1 MSKFFIE
8 RPVLAN
14 VFAIVIVLLG
24 IVCLYTLPVS
34 QYPPIVPPTIQV
46 TTNYPGSSAETVAKT
61 VGVPIEQA
69 VNGVK
74 NAIYMQS
81 TSGSDGSYT
90 LTVSFEIGTDLDIS
104 LALVQNAVNGALS
117 QLPTPVKDQ
126 GVNVKEV
133 TTNILLMESLYSD
146 DNRFDETFL
155 SNYAT
160 INLVNPIA
168 RIPGVGQVK
177 VIGAGAYSMR
187 IWLDPDKLKT
197 FGLTVLDV
205 QDSIQS
211 QNSQVASGQIG
222 GPPVPSN
229 QVFQFT
235 VNTQGRLTDPKEF
248 GNIIVKSRI
257 SPTLVGEASNST
269 QLSETAAIVRL
280 KDVAKIEMSQQQFTL
295 FSNLSGKKAGHIA
308 IYALPGAN
316 ALQVAS
322 AVRGLMAKMSTTFP
336 EGLKYTPLYDTTVFI
351 GQAIHAVYMTLGEA
365 GILVLIVIIVF
376 LQNFRAMLVPATTVP
391 VTIIGAFAAMALLG
405 FSVNLMTLF
414 ALILAIGIVVDDA
427 IVIVENC
434 SHYIEEGLSPK
445 DSAIKAM
452 GELTGPVLGIT
463 LVLTSVFL
471 PASFLPGITGQMFRQ
486 FALVIAST
494 ALISAANALTLKPTQ
509 CALYLRPRPKDYKLN
524 WFYAE
529 FNRGFAAV
537 QERYI
542 GLVSWMVHR
551 PFTMVVGFFSVLFLV
566 GFAFSIYP
574 TSLLPLEDQGYC
586 IISAELPEGS
596 AQPRVREVSDRIN
609 AILKESPG
617 IKGWVTMGG
626 FSALDSANVS
636 NYVTVFCIYDDW
648 NKRPAGLTQAGI
660 IKNIQEKVASIRTA
674 SFDVMPPSP
683 IPGLG
688 TAFGFQMVVEDR
700 ASNGL
705 RELQK
710 ATHVLLDRAQSV
722 DGFLR
727 LGFTTFSD
735 NSPQIYLDIN
745 RTMAESLGVPVN
757 DVSQTLQTYL
767 GSTYVNQ
774 FNKFNQAFQVR
785 VQAESDYRRALADIS
800 NLNVMNKDGQMVPLG
815 ALISVHRTLGSE
827 LVTRYNLYPAA
838 ILTGIPM
845 PKYSSGQALS
855 MMGQFADET
864 LPTGMSYEWTGLAY
878 QEEQTG
884 SQAYFIFAL
893 SITLVYLVLA
903 AQYESW
909 TDPIAVILVVPTA
922 LIGILTALFIR
933 RFPVDLY
940 TQIGLVLMI
949 SLAAKNAILIVEFA
963 RDLAEQGMGTAEAAV
978 EATRRRFRPI
988 LMTSIAFILGVVPL
1002 LTATGAGAAS
1012 QQSLGTVVFGG
1023 MLASTLLAIPFVPV
1037 FFVSVRHIFGT
1048 ASEPAVIP
1056 AKTPQGS
1063 VVRSDS

>member
-24 IVCLYTLPVS
+24 FVCLYTLPVS

-46 TTNYPGSSAETVAKT
+46 TTSYPGSSAETVAKT

-187 IWLDPDKLKT
+187 IWLDPNKLKT

-205 QDSIQS
+205 QNAIQS
-211 QNSQVASGQIG
+211 QNNQVASGQIG

-229 QVFQFT
+229 QGFQFT
-235 VNTQGRLTDPKEF
+235 VNTQGRLSDPKEF
-248 GNIIVKSRI
+248 ENIIIKSQMA
-257 SPTLVGEASNST
+257 PTLLGEVANSA
-269 QLSETAAIVRL
+269 QPSETASIVRL
-280 KDVAKIEMSQQQFTL
+280 KDVASVEMSQQQFTL

-316 ALQVAS
+316 SLQVAS
-322 AVRGLMAKMSTTFP
+322 AVRALMAKMSTTFP

-365 GILVLIVIIVF
+365 GILVLIVIVIF

-486 FALVIAST
+486 FALVIT
-494 ALISAANALTLKPTQ
+494 AAAIISALNALTLKPTQ
-509 CALYLRPRPKDYKLN
+509 CALYLRARSKDYEPN
-524 WFYAE
+524 RFYQG
-529 FNRGFAAV
+529 FNRGYGAV
-537 QERYI
+537 EDRYI
-542 GLVSWMVHR
+542 GLVRWMTHR
-551 PFTMVVGFFSVLFLV
+551 PGQMACLFFLVVMLAGVLFALHPT
-566 GFAFSIYP
+566 AF
-574 TSLLPLEDQGYC
+574 LPSEDQGYC
-586 IISAELPEGS
+586 IVSAELPHGAS
-596 AQPRVREVSDRIN
+596 QPR
-609 AILKESPG
+609 
-617 IKGWVTMGG
+617 
-626 FSALDSANVS
+626 
-636 NYVTVFCIYDDW
+636 
-648 NKRPAGLTQAGI
+648 
-660 IKNIQEKVASIRTA
+660 
-674 SFDVMPPSP
+674 
-683 IPGLG
+683 
-688 TAFGFQMVVEDR
+688 
-700 ASNGL
+700 L
-705 RELQK
+705 REL
-710 ATHVLLDRAQSV
+710 AASV
-722 DGFLR
+722 D
-727 LGFTTFSD
+727 
-735 NSPQIYLDIN
+735 
-745 RTMAESLGVPVN
+745 
-757 DVSQTLQTYL
+757 
-767 GSTYVNQ
+767 
-774 FNKFNQAFQVR
+774 
-785 VQAESDYRRALADIS
+785 
-800 NLNVMNKDGQMVPLG
+800 
-815 ALISVHRTLGSE
+815 SVL
-827 LVTRYNLYPAA
+827 
-838 ILTGIPM
+838 
-845 PKYSSGQALS
+845 K
-855 MMGQFADET
+855 ET
-864 LPTGMSYEWTGLAY
+864 
-878 QEEQTG
+878 
-884 SQAYFIFAL
+884 
-893 SITLVYLVLA
+893 
-903 AQYESW
+903 
-909 TDPIAVILVVPTA
+909 
-922 LIGILTALFIR
+922 
-933 RFPVDLY
+933 
-940 TQIGLVLMI
+940 
-949 SLAAKNAILIVEFA
+949 
-963 RDLAEQGMGTAEAAV
+963 
-978 EATRRRFRPI
+978 
-988 LMTSIAFILGVVPL
+988 
-1002 LTATGAGAAS
+1002 
-1012 QQSLGTVVFGG
+1012 
-1023 MLASTLLAIPFVPV
+1023 
-1037 FFVSVRHIFGT
+1037 
-1048 ASEPAVIP
+1048 
-1056 AKTPQGS
+1056 
-1063 VVRSDS
+1063 